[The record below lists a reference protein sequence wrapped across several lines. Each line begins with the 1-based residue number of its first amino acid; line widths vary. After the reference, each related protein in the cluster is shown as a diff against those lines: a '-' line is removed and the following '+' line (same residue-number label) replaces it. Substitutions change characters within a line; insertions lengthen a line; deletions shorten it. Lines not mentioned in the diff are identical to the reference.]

1 MSEPKKEPRSAV
13 ELAGDVTL
21 FAELNEVLVKRV
33 HCREDAIASIYA
45 LTRLAV
51 CMAAVGTNQDEEAA
65 RDTLV
70 LSLNMNLK
78 NHFKFVKEQ
87 KP

>member
-1 MSEPKKEPRSAV
+1 M

-21 FAELNEVLVKRV
+21 FAELNQVLISRIN
-33 HCREDAIASIYA
+33 CREDAIASIYA

-51 CMAAVGTNQDEEAA
+51 CMAGFGTNQHEEQT
-65 RDTLV
+65 RSVLV
-70 LSLNMNLK
+70 TALNMNLK
-78 NHFKFVKEQ
+78 SHFKFVKEQ